1 MPLSRP
7 RPNPG
12 RVFLATSTCGTV
24 RRDISLDGTSR
35 KVANW
40 RETGGWLGMDD
51 RLTTAVA
58 VILGALI
65 PAAVAIILLL
75 WFR

>member
-1 MPLSRP
+1 
-7 RPNPG
+7 
-12 RVFLATSTCGTV
+12 V

-35 KVANW
+35 KAA
-40 RETGGWLGMDD
+40 GWLGMDD